1 MKWVKDHD
9 PDRDGDYI
17 VIKGYRDLEVNTLGY
32 TVAGGW
38 NTHYTLGDD
47 EKLCAEN
54 AFDDHVGEEGSWI
67 KGWLTLSDGD
77 PWRYD
82 KPTEDGHYIVA
93 MTDKNTRMS
102 FSTERGWNALFKLE
116 NKIDDEEILGWM
128 DIETVKEALN

>member
-9 PDRDGDYI
+9 PNKDGDYI
-17 VIKGYRDLEVNTLGY
+17 VIKGHSDLEVNTLSY

-38 NTHYTLGDD
+38 NTHYTTDG
-47 EKLCAEN
+47 KLYDEN

-77 PWRYD
+77 PWRTD

-93 MTDKNTRMS
+93 MSYINTRMS
-102 FSTERGWNALFKLE
+102 FSTEHGWNALYKPE
-116 NKIDDEEILGWM
+116 NKIDDDYILGWM
-128 DIETVKEALN
+128 NIETVKEAFA